1 MLNRWLGVAVLTA
14 LISLCRVPVA
24 SAQPALA
31 PPAALTGLVRDAVTR
46 NLTIDSASFTPAI
59 AAAEIQA
66 ARGVFDARLEVQP
79 IGGRSSE
86 TAVTDAGSFTNA
98 FGVAGLGTGTGLSP
112 SSGVAIGGNLRT
124 GAQYRASLDTSRQ
137 SQAVRSLAGN
147 LAPQFTN
154 AMTLSVAQPL
164 LRGKGSH
171 IARSGI
177 RSATIGA
184 NGSRAGFAHVVDTT
198 VADVEHAYWTAVY
211 ARALERVADESLARA
226 RTLLERNQQLL
237 GLTLVANL
245 DVLTARQAV
254 AVRNA
259 ALTQARQQR
268 ADASEAIAFLV
279 YGREAAA
286 HLADGYDLDSAVLPD
301 NAPAI
306 PAAEMVEADALQAR
320 SDLREAELRVD
331 QARVAVEVARDAL
344 RPGLNLTGSYTA
356 LTQNASALRLFGA
369 DRIDDYA
376 HVGWE
381 GGLSFSIPIGNNA
394 AKAAWQQARLL
405 ESQNASAV
413 ASVQT
418 LIRREVRQAQR
429 AIVMTGERVRQT
441 SEALRLAMEEYDGE
455 NQRLQLGLSDS
466 FRLLQFEDH
475 INDAQQAQLQARYDL
490 ALAMVAFNLARGASA
505 ENYGVAQPALAP

>member
-1 MLNRWLGVAVLTA
+1 MLNRGLCVPVLIAVM
-14 LISLCRVPVA
+14 SLCRVPGA
-24 SAQPALA
+24 SAQPAVA
-31 PPAALTGLVRDAVTR
+31 PPPALTGLVRDAVTR
-46 NLTIDSASFTPAI
+46 NLTIDTARFTPAI

-66 ARGVFDARLEVQP
+66 ARGVFDARFEVQP
-79 IGGRSSE
+79 IAGRSSE
-86 TAVTDAGSFTNA
+86 TVVTDAGSFTNA
-98 FGVAGLGTGTGLSP
+98 FGVAGLGSGTGLTP

-124 GAQYRASLDTSRQ
+124 GGQYRVSLDTSRQ

-147 LAPQFTN
+147 LAPQFSN
-154 AMTLSVAQPL
+154 AMTLSIAQPL
-164 LRGKGSH
+164 LRGRGWQ
-171 IARSGI
+171 IARAGI

-184 NGSRAGFAHVVDTT
+184 EGSRAGFAHLVDTT

-211 ARALERVADESLARA
+211 ARAVERVVDESLARA

-254 AVRNA
+254 AVRTA

-286 HLADGYDLDSAVLPD
+286 HLADGFDLDSALLPD
-301 NAPAI
+301 GAAAI
-306 PAAEMVEADALQAR
+306 PAADMVEAEALKAR
-320 SDLREAELRVD
+320 SDLREAGLRVD
-331 QARVAVEVARDAL
+331 QARVHVAVARDAL
-344 RPGLNLTGSYTA
+344 RPGLSLTGSYTA

-381 GGLSFSIPIGNNA
+381 GGLSFSIPMGNNA

-405 ESQNASAV
+405 EGQTASAA
-413 ASVQT
+413 ASVET
-418 LIRREVRQAQR
+418 LIRREVRQARR

-441 SEALRLAMEEYDGE
+441 TEALRLALEEYDGE

-490 ALAMVAFNLARGASA
+490 ALAMVAYDLARGASA
-505 ENYGVAQPALAP
+505 DIYGVALPAAR